1 MFTGLTQA
9 VGTISKNNENVK
21 IEGSEKLLP
30 LNIGESIAVDGVCLT
45 VIEFTNNNFLANV
58 SEETLEKTTL
68 GIKARNNRYVNL
80 EPALKLSDRIGGHLV
95 SGHIDGQGEVCSINK
110 LSSSWEIIIKL
121 CNQDLNRY
129 ICQKGSICIDGI
141 SLTIANLLDDGNTF
155 STAVIPHTWLNTSL
169 MFMKKGD
176 LVNLETDLIAK
187 YTERILMKSSS
198 NETRK
203 ETIDKSWLINHGW
216 I

>member
-9 VGTISKNNENVK
+9 VGTISQNNENIK

-30 LNIGESIAVDGVCLT
+30 LSIGESIAVDGVCLT

-95 SGHIDGQGEVCSINK
+95 SGHIDCQGEVCSINK

-121 CNQDLNRY
+121 CNQDLNKY

>member
-9 VGTISKNNENVK
+9 VGTISQNNENIK

-30 LNIGESIAVDGVCLT
+30 LSIGESIAVDGVCLT

-95 SGHIDGQGEVCSINK
+95 SGHIDCQGEVCSINK

-203 ETIDKSWLINHGW
+203 ETIDKSWLRNHGW

>member
-9 VGTISKNNENVK
+9 VGTISKTNENVK

-30 LNIGESIAVDGVCLT
+30 LSIGDSIAVDGVCLT

-121 CNQDLNRY
+121 CNQDLNKY

-141 SLTIANLLDDGNTF
+141 SLTIANLLDDRNTF

-187 YTERILMKSSS
+187 YTERILMKSSRDQ
-198 NETRK
+198 TRK
-203 ETIDKSWLINHGW
+203 ETIDKSWLRNHGW

>member
-9 VGTISKNNENVK
+9 VGTISQNNENIK

-30 LNIGESIAVDGVCLT
+30 LSIGESIAVDGVCLT

-68 GIKARNNRYVNL
+68 GVKARNNRYVNL

-187 YTERILMKSSS
+187 YTERILLKSSS

-203 ETIDKSWLINHGW
+203 ETIDKSWLRNHGW

>member
-9 VGTISKNNENVK
+9 VGTISQNNENIK

-30 LNIGESIAVDGVCLT
+30 LSIGESIAVDGVCLT

-95 SGHIDGQGEVCSINK
+95 SGHIDCQGEVCSINK

-121 CNQDLNRY
+121 CNQDLNKY

-203 ETIDKSWLINHGW
+203 ETIDKSWLRNHGW

>member
-9 VGTISKNNENVK
+9 VGTISQNNENIK

-30 LNIGESIAVDGVCLT
+30 LSIGESIAVDGVCLT

-95 SGHIDGQGEVCSINK
+95 SGHIDCQGEVCSINK

-121 CNQDLNRY
+121 CNQDLNKY

-187 YTERILMKSSS
+187 YTERILLKSSS

-203 ETIDKSWLINHGW
+203 ETIDKSWLRNHGW

>member
-30 LNIGESIAVDGVCLT
+30 LSIGESIAVDGVCLT